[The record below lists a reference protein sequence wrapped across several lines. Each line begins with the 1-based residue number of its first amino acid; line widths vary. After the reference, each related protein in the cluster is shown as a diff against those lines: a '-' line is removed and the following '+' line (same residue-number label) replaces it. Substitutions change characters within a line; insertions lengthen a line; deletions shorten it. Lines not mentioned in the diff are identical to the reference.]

1 MLLWGIMDMD
11 VNQIFQVILTNLV
24 TMIALTALISVIWA
38 LIKYSIID
46 IVCEYDLEHPII
58 TFFIIWFIPFGFWI
72 EMFRNTWVDN
82 TKRLIASTIYKGNK
96 Q

>member
-1 MLLWGIMDMD
+1 MN
-11 VNQIFQVILTNLV
+11 VNQISQVIVTNLILIV
-24 TMIALTALISVIWA
+24 VLTMITSVIWA

-82 TKRLIASTIYKGNK
+82 TKRLVASNIYKGNEK
-96 Q
+96 